1 MSSTHPAISV
11 RGLAKSYT
19 IRKPGWHATLAE
31 TLLARLKNPFQQNGR
46 DTFWALKN
54 ISFDIEAGET
64 FALLGPNGSGKT
76 TTLKCM
82 VGLTLPT
89 SGNIAV
95 EGFDVWRNSRE
106 AQRLM
111 SFLPQRVSFSDQLTG
126 REVLEF
132 YCRLRRIPSQRI
144 DETLNTSNFHFDGFF
159 EKSVSQFSGG
169 MIQRLGLAVACL
181 PDAPVLV
188 LDEPTVS
195 LDPNGAIQFREFLAS
210 LKRRGKTIVFSSHM
224 LADVEQL
231 ADRVAILVGGKLV
244 ALQSIAA
251 LRDELMRSSRMRVV
265 LANPGGRLLGVV
277 RACGVDDA
285 ALQGDSLVITSR
297 AEDRLKFRD
306 AVQSVGLRT
315 PKSRIARRVPARS
328 RSFCTCSSVSQAL
341 RSSGLSSSAR
351 SSVMPRAAGTSTETR
366 GSAPVSTC
374 SPMPPR
380 MARAISASSSAIR
393 IKFSAYIAIQLVPS
407 ACPSI

>member
-1 MSSTHPAISV
+1 M
-11 RGLAKSYT
+11 T
-19 IRKPGWHATLAE
+19 IHVGNLTK
-31 TLLARLKNPFQQNGR
+31 KFK
-46 DTFWALKN
+46 DFVALDDV
-54 ISFDIEAGET
+54 SFDIEDGET

-89 SGNIAV
+89 SGKIAV
-95 EGFDVWRNSRE
+95 EGFDVSRNSRE
-106 AQRLM
+106 AKRLM
-111 SFLPQRVSFSDQLTG
+111 SFLPQRVNFSDQLTG

-132 YCRLRRIPSQRI
+132 YCRLRRLPSQRI
-144 DETLNTSNFHFDGFF
+144 DETLTTPEFQFNGFF
-159 EKSVSQFSGG
+159 EKSVGQFSGG

-251 LRDELMRSSRMRVV
+251 LRAELMRSSRMRIV
-265 LANPGGRLLGVV
+265 LANPHKRLLTAVQ
-277 RACGVDDA
+277 ACGA
-285 ALQGDSLVITSR
+285 EEAMLQGDSLMLTSR
-297 AEDRLKFRD
+297 AEDRLKI
-306 AVQSVGLRT
+306 LRG
-315 PKSRIARRVPARS
+315 IE
-328 RSFCTCSSVSQAL
+328 
-341 RSSGLSSSAR
+341 
-351 SSVMPRAAGTSTETR
+351 AAGGRIQSFATEELSLEDIYMR
-366 GSAPVSTC
+366 YVGEE
-374 SPMPPR
+374 
-380 MARAISASSSAIR
+380 
-393 IKFSAYIAIQLVPS
+393 
-407 ACPSI
+407 

>member
-1 MSSTHPAISV
+1 M
-11 RGLAKSYT
+11 T
-19 IRKPGWHATLAE
+19 IHVSNLTK
-31 TLLARLKNPFQQNGR
+31 KFK
-46 DTFWALKN
+46 DFVALN
-54 ISFDIEAGET
+54 DVSFNVEAGET

-95 EGFDVWRNSRE
+95 EGFDVWRNGRE
-106 AQRLM
+106 AKRLM

-144 DETLNTSNFHFDGFF
+144 DETLNTPNFHFNGFF
-159 EKSVSQFSGG
+159 EQPVSQFSGG

-210 LKRRGKTIVFSSHM
+210 LKRKGKTIIFSSHM
-224 LADVEQL
+224 LTDVEQL
-231 ADRVAILVGGKLV
+231 ADRVAILIGGKLV
-244 ALQSIAA
+244 ALQSISA

-265 LANPGGRLLGVV
+265 LANPGERMLGVV

-285 ALQGDSLVITSR
+285 SLQGDSLLITSR
-297 AEDRLKFRD
+297 AEDRLNI
-306 AVQSVGLRT
+306 LRAIET
-315 PKSRIARRVPARS
+315 TGGRIA
-328 RSFCTCSSVSQAL
+328 SFATEELSLEDIYMRYVREEDSQ
-341 RSSGLSSSAR
+341 
-351 SSVMPRAAGTSTETR
+351 
-366 GSAPVSTC
+366 
-374 SPMPPR
+374 
-380 MARAISASSSAIR
+380 
-393 IKFSAYIAIQLVPS
+393 KK
-407 ACPSI
+407 

>member
-1 MSSTHPAISV
+1 MTINV
-11 RGLAKSYT
+11 RNLTK
-19 IRKPGWHATLAE
+19 KF
-31 TLLARLKNPFQQNGR
+31 KDFV
-46 DTFWALKN
+46 ALN
-54 ISFDIEAGET
+54 DVSFDIEDGET

-95 EGFDVWRNSRE
+95 EGLDVLRNSRE
-106 AQRLM
+106 AKRLM

-144 DETLNTSNFHFDGFF
+144 DETLNTPNFHFNGFF

-210 LKRRGKTIVFSSHM
+210 LKRKGKTIVFSSHM

-231 ADRVAILVGGKLV
+231 ADRVAILVGGRLV

-251 LRDELMRSSRMRVV
+251 LREELMRSSRMRVV
-265 LANPGGRLLGVV
+265 LTNPGESLLAAA
-277 RACGVDDA
+277 RASGADA
-285 ALQGDSLVITSR
+285 AAFQGDSLVLTSR
-297 AEDRLKFRD
+297 AEDR
-306 AVQSVGLRT
+306 VEILRAIET
-315 PKSRIARRVPARS
+315 AGGQIARFATEELSLEDMYMRFVRENA
-328 RSFCTCSSVSQAL
+328 QA
-341 RSSGLSSSAR
+341 
-351 SSVMPRAAGTSTETR
+351 
-366 GSAPVSTC
+366 
-374 SPMPPR
+374 
-380 MARAISASSSAIR
+380 
-393 IKFSAYIAIQLVPS
+393 K
-407 ACPSI
+407 